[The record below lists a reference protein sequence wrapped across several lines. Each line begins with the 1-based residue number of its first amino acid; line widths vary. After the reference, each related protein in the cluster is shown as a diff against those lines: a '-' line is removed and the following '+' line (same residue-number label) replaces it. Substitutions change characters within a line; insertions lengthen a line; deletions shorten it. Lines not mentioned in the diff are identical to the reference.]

1 MGRREGG
8 RCVPDARDAGDVGE
22 RTSLAASRE
31 VYVSLGWE
39 SRELKGN
46 ERGGWWP

>member
-1 MGRREGG
+1 MSLTPGMRGRR
-8 RCVPDARDAGDVGE
+8 VGE

-39 SRELKGN
+39 SQELKGN